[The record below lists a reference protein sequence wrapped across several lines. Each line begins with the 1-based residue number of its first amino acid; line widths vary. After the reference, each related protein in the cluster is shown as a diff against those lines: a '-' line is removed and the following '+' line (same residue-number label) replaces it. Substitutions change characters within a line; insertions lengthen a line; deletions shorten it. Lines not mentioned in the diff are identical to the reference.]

1 MKIHQ
6 NQSFPDDYQSFHWFL
21 GRVWDPDAGAR
32 PWALGARLSRLGKAR
47 VTHIGF
53 PGEKS

>member
-1 MKIHQ
+1 MEIHQ
-6 NQSFPDDYQSFHWFL
+6 NQSFPGDYQSFHWFL